1 VCARV
6 MGWCRFYR
14 SFELVREG
22 EARELTVGMAV
33 TFRGR
38 QLKLTQLQSKIS
50 FFFAVIT
57 YFYVLLKNK
66 YKNE

>member
-1 VCARV
+1 

-22 EARELTVGMAV
+22 EAREVTVGMAL
-33 TFRGR
+33 TFRGQR

-50 FFFAVIT
+50 FF
-57 YFYVLLKNK
+57 LL
-66 YKNE
+66 

>member
-1 VCARV
+1 VRSRV

-22 EARELTVGMAV
+22 EAREVTVGMAL
-33 TFRGR
+33 TFRGQR

-50 FFFAVIT
+50 FFAVIT
-57 YFYVLLKNK
+57 YF
-66 YKNE
+66 